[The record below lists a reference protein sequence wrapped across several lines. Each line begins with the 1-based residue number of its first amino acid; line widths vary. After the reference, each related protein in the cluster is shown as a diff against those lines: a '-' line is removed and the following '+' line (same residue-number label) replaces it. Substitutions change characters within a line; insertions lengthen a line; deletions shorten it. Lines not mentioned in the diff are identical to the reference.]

1 MKPILYAPEEKEYKT
16 NGLGRLSDA
25 ISCTVTEERNGQYE
39 LHMVYPQNGIHF
51 GDIKNGCQIYCVP
64 ADGKGCQ
71 PFRIYR
77 ISKPLSGKVE
87 IDAEHI
93 SYQMCH
99 IPVMPFYNV
108 DTYLD
113 AVMAQIRTHTAED
126 NPFTLTNSG
135 NQFYSSQAFK
145 MTQPDNL
152 RAILFGQQ
160 GSLLDLYGGEWE
172 FDHFIVKLW
181 KNRGADRGVTIR
193 YGKNLTDINQEENI
207 QTTYTGI
214 CPFWKGTEGEEQTEA
229 VVTLPEKVLHSDKAA
244 NFPYQRTKIVDFSS
258 EFQEKPTVEQLRTRA
273 QRYINENDV
282 GKPKVSLSVS
292 FVALHQTQE
301 YSDLTM
307 IDHINLCDTVTVE
320 FPELGV
326 STKAKVIKTEY
337 DVLMDR
343 YESIDIGEAVSN
355 LSGSMTAAAE
365 DVTQTAMQVARGES
379 DESYA
384 TKAQLA
390 SALNAIT
397 AVATRFAG
405 TNGGY
410 IVINTD
416 SNNQT
421 SELLILCDA
430 KTVSAARQ
438 ILRWN
443 SQGLCYSGSG
453 YSGTY
458 TTLIDSNGKV
468 NAAAVSSG
476 ELKDA
481 ANKNSWNLATGA
493 MALSSDVTFGGQTMG
508 EILNSAASISA
519 RDVMN
524 ALTRAEIIEKLNDN
538 GTQTSDNGI
547 GVANNQLV
555 FAASHLSGIIS
566 DLYGNSW
573 NLATGAVALNANA
586 TVGGKTV
593 DGRIDDKLDA
603 YDTALNQTRVMQK
616 LTNQGTDSGLY
627 IGQDGLLHMLPARV
641 ITDGANISTVYL
653 PTSLTNGVAGG
664 YAEYTV
670 RNGVI
675 YEKGDEGE

>member
-51 GDIKNGCQIYCVP
+51 ADIKNGCQIYCVP

-468 NAAAVSSG
+468 NASVVSSG

-493 MALSSDVTFGGQTMG
+493 MALSSDTTFGGQTMG

-524 ALTRAEIIEKLNDN
+524 ALREAE
-538 GTQTSDNGI
+538 
-547 GVANNQLV
+547 
-555 FAASHLSGIIS
+555 
-566 DLYGNSW
+566 
-573 NLATGAVALNANA
+573 
-586 TVGGKTV
+586 
-593 DGRIDDKLDA
+593 
-603 YDTALNQTRVMQK
+603 
-616 LTNQGTDSGLY
+616 
-627 IGQDGLLHMLPARV
+627 
-641 ITDGANISTVYL
+641 
-653 PTSLTNGVAGG
+653 
-664 YAEYTV
+664 
-670 RNGVI
+670 
-675 YEKGDEGE
+675 